1 MAATAAGGPGES
13 RACPGGT
20 LVADRHPSRAQRL
33 AVTIG
38 SLVAVILC
46 CDDGRVLVAI
56 SLFMVLAGALTLA
69 RALVPERARRGYLLA
84 SAAVLTAAV
93 LFLRKSP
100 ALVLL
105 AEPGRRAL
113 APAALM
119 NVNFS
124 VLGLSYCYLR
134 AIYGLL
140 DPRPWDASSLFGYYL
155 FAPTFFSGPVM
166 SPGEFFA
173 PAPRGREA
181 LHGGIARLAEGI
193 LRIAASQLLLQ
204 LIPLRSAES
213 VATALRTWPAW
224 MLWLGVFSSGVW
236 LYLNF
241 SGYSAVFIG
250 LSTWMGVRPP
260 ENFDHPYA
268 ATDLTAFWQRWH
280 ISLGLWL
287 RAHVYDPLSR
297 RALTGT
303 ASLRTAASLILPI
316 VTMAACGAWHM
327 LTPAFLLWGALHG
340 VGIAVHA
347 AYRRFAAAR
356 LPQALRG
363 HWGYHGTSWV
373 LTHAFVGLS
382 WALFLPPAPLP
393 LGTRLAI
400 LAALLGRRT

>member
-1 MAATAAGGPGES
+1 
-13 RACPGGT
+13 
-20 LVADRHPSRAQRL
+20 LRAQRL
-33 AVTIG
+33 SITIG
-38 SLVAVILC
+38 SLGAVVLS

-56 SLFMVLAGALTLA
+56 ALFMALAGVLTLA
-69 RALVPERARRGYLLA
+69 RSLVPERARRSYLFA
-84 SAAVLTAAV
+84 SVAVLTIAL
-93 LFLRKSP
+93 LFLRKGP
-100 ALVLL
+100 ALLL
-105 AEPGRRAL
+105 FAEPGRRAL
-113 APAALM
+113 AHAALI
-119 NVNFS
+119 NANFS

-134 AIYGLL
+134 AIYGLY
-140 DPRPWDASSLFGYYL
+140 DPRAWDARSLLGYYL

-173 PAPRGREA
+173 PAPAGREA
-181 LHGGIARLAEGI
+181 LQGGIARLAEGV
-193 LRIAASQLLLQ
+193 LRIAASHLLLQ
-204 LIPLRSAES
+204 LIPLSSAES
-213 VATALRTWPAW
+213 VTAALRTWPAW

-250 LSTWMGVRPP
+250 LSLWMGVRPP

-297 RALTGT
+297 RALAGT
-303 ASLRTAASLILPI
+303 ATLRSAASLVLPI

-347 AYRRFAAAR
+347 AFRRFAAAR
-356 LPQALRG
+356 LPQRLRD
-363 HWGYHGTSWV
+363 HWSYRGTSWV
-373 LTHAFVGLS
+373 LTHAFVGMS

-393 LGTRLAI
+393 LGTRLAL
-400 LAALLGRRT
+400 LAALLGWRT